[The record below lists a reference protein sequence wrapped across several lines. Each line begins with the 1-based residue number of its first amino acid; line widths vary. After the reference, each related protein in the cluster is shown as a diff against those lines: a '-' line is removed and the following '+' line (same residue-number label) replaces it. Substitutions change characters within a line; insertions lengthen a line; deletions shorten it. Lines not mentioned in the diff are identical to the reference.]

1 MPSTSV
7 VEICN
12 RALQKL
18 GAKRITSLTQ
28 DTPNARACNVAYE
41 VLKKAELRSHPWN
54 FAIKR
59 AELAADAT
67 DPSWG
72 RSKAFTL
79 PEDFL
84 RLLDD
89 YPEDLSNSKDW
100 QIEGKKIITDDSA
113 PLYIRYIY
121 DVTDPNEF
129 DALFCEAL
137 SSRIAM
143 EICEEL
149 TQSNSKIATMEG
161 MYIKTIR
168 EARRINAIENVAAK
182 PPEDEWVTVRD

>member
-18 GAKRITSLTQ
+18 GAARITSLTQ
-28 DTPNARACNVAYE
+28 DTPNARSCNVAYN
-41 VLKKAELRSHPWN
+41 VLRKAELRSHPWS

-67 DPSWG
+67 APSWG
-72 RSKAFTL
+72 RANSFTL
-79 PEDFL
+79 PSDFL
-84 RLLDD
+84 RLMDD
-89 YPEDLSNSKDW
+89 YPEDNMNNKDW
-100 QIEGKKIITDDSA
+100 QIEGKKILTDDDA

-121 DVTDPNEF
+121 DVEDPNEF
-129 DALFCEAL
+129 DSLFSEAL
-137 SSRIAM
+137 SSKIAM
-143 EICEEL
+143 ELCEEI
-149 TQSNSKIATMEG
+149 TQSNSKLQAVSE
-161 MYIKTIR
+161 MYKAAIR

-182 PPEDEWVTVRD
+182 PPEDEWITVRT

>member
-28 DTPNARACNVAYE
+28 DTPNARSCNVAYE

-67 DPSWG
+67 DPDWG
-72 RSKAFTL
+72 RSKSFTL

-100 QIEGKKIITDDSA
+100 QIEGRKIITDDSA

-129 DALFCEAL
+129 DALFSEAL
-137 SSRIAM
+137 SSRLAM
-143 EICEEL
+143 ELCEEI
-149 TQSNSKIATMEG
+149 TQSNSKIATMES
-161 MYIKTIR
+161 MYTKTIR